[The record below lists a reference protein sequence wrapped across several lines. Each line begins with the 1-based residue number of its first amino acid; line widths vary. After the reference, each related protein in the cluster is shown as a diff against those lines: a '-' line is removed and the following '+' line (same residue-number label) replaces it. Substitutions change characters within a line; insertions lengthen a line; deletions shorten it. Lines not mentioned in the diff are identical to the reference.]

1 MFGLGF
7 MEIFVILLVA
17 VNALGPE
24 KLPRVAVDVAKFL
37 KKMKTGIE
45 DAKST
50 LDKELNV
57 SELKESVSTIK
68 GQMNFE
74 ALADL
79 DLDLEPSSK
88 KSDSQVSAP
97 ITDNIQKQAPTPTL
111 SHQPQSTLNGEK
123 QNV

>member
-17 VNALGPE
+17 VIALGPE

-37 KKMKTGIE
+37 KKMKSGIE

-79 DLDLEPSSK
+79 DLDAPSKQKDPEPLQKSVAPVATQSSDTK
-88 KSDSQVSAP
+88 PLLD
-97 ITDNIQKQAPTPTL
+97 
-111 SHQPQSTLNGEK
+111 GEK
-123 QNV
+123 HNV

>member
-17 VNALGPE
+17 VIALGPE

-97 ITDNIQKQAPTPTL
+97 ITDNIQTQAPPPTP

-123 QNV
+123 HNV